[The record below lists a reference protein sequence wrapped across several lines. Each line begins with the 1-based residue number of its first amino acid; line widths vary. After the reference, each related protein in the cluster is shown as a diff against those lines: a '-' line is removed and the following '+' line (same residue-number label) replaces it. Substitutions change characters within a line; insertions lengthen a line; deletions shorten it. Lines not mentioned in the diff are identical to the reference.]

1 MTERKENREVSVEIL
16 AGARPRVLLD
26 GKDISDQA
34 VDAAGGVHIDQ
45 PGMSMRIQ
53 AGTGEGAPPPLPETP
68 ANLTPRAVEAVS
80 GRPEDD
86 SQQASVIQ
94 TQTVVISAGGSV
106 TIFLNQNAQVSQN
119 QANLACKKKKR
130 RCC

>member
-1 MTERKENREVSVEIL
+1 M
-16 AGARPRVLLD
+16 
-26 GKDISDQA
+26 
-34 VDAAGGVHIDQ
+34 
-45 PGMSMRIQ
+45 
-53 AGTGEGAPPPLPETP
+53 
-68 ANLTPRAVEAVS
+68 
-80 GRPEDD
+80 
-86 SQQASVIQ
+86 IQ

>member
-1 MTERKENREVSVEIL
+1 M
-16 AGARPRVLLD
+16 
-26 GKDISDQA
+26 
-34 VDAAGGVHIDQ
+34 
-45 PGMSMRIQ
+45 
-53 AGTGEGAPPPLPETP
+53 
-68 ANLTPRAVEAVS
+68 EAVS

-94 TQTVVISAGGSV
+94 TQTVVVSAGGSV